1 MTAPLAARR
10 PHTATHHGITLE
22 DPYAWLKDP
31 AYPQVTDP
39 DILAHL
45 AAENAHFEAWLAPRA
60 PLVDTLFAEMRARIK
75 EDDASVPVR
84 NGDWLYWWAYETGG
98 QYRRW
103 FRKPAGGGEDAL
115 ILDEPALAAGH
126 EYFRLGGLAVSP
138 DGARLAYAIDDNG
151 SERFT
156 LRVRDLASGT
166 DGPVISTET
175 MGSPVWQAD
184 SASLAYVEVNAEWR
198 PWRVRLHR
206 LPISSRHPGLEPGPT
221 FSAGP
226 MREGEDG
233 GSRVEPGMTTE
244 LDEDVILYEEPDA
257 SFFVGIGRTQ
267 DRQWLT
273 IVSADHVTSEVR
285 LAPIADLAAPPKLV
299 SRRQAGRMYDVDSGQ
314 GKLFIRV
321 NDTHLNFRV
330 CTADPVRPA
339 DWRELIAGT
348 DEVYIRD
355 LTAFADWLVLG
366 ERVGGLDQVR
376 VRLPD
381 GSEHRVALPEAS
393 YTVSLGENPEYA
405 PDMLRLHYQSMVT
418 PPTVFDYDPA
428 ARALTTRK
436 VQTIPSGYDPALY
449 ETQRLHI
456 PARDGTPIPV
466 SLVRRK
472 DAAPGKLH
480 LYGYGAYGLAIPP
493 GFSTSR
499 LSLVD
504 RGVAYAI
511 AHIRGGD
518 DLGYAWYL
526 DGKLEKRANTYTD
539 FIDVARGL
547 AALGHAAE
555 GDISASGGS
564 AGGNL
569 MGVVVNDAP
578 DLWRAVVAHVPF
590 VDMLNTMLDA
600 SLPLTPIEWP
610 EWGDP
615 ITDEAAFRRI
625 LSFSPYENVRA
636 QAYPPLLVTA
646 GLNDPR
652 VTYWEPAKWV
662 ARLRA
667 TRTNDAP
674 LLLKTN
680 MGAGHGGKSG
690 RFESLREVAEEY
702 AFVLAAFGMAGA

>member
-1 MTAPLAARR
+1 MTAPTAARR
-10 PHTATHHGITLE
+10 PHTATYHGIALN

-31 AYPQVTDP
+31 SYPEVKDADVLAYVE
-39 DILAHL
+39 
-45 AAENAHFEAWLAPRA
+45 AENAHFEAWMAPHA
-60 PLVDTLFAEMRARIK
+60 PLVDALFTEMRGRMK

-84 NGDWLYWWAYETGG
+84 DGDWLYWWAFETGG

-103 FRKPAGGGEDAL
+103 FRKPVVGGDEVL
-115 ILDEPALAAGH
+115 ILSEPALAEGH

-138 DGARLAYAIDDNG
+138 DGGRLAYAVDDNG

-156 LRVRDLASGT
+156 LRVRDLAT
-166 DGPVISTET
+166 HEDGPVISVET
-175 MGSPVWQAD
+175 LGSPVWAAD
-184 SASLAYVEVNAEWR
+184 GASLAWVEVNAEWR

-206 LPISSRHPGLEPGPT
+206 LGN
-221 FSAGP
+221 A
-226 MREGEDG
+226 GEDA
-233 GSRVEPGMTTE
+233 V
-244 LDEDVILYEEPDA
+244 LYAEDDA
-257 SFFVGIGRTQ
+257 SFFVGIDRTQ
-267 DRQWLT
+267 DRQFLT
-273 IVSADHVTSEVR
+273 IVAADHVTSEVR
-285 LAPIADLAAPPKLV
+285 LVPIGDLAAPPRLV
-299 SRRQAGRMYDVDSGQ
+299 SKRQAGRMYDVDSGQ
-314 GKLFIRV
+314 GTLFVRV
-321 NDTHLNFRV
+321 NDTHRNFRV
-330 CTADPVRPA
+330 CTAWPENPGE
-339 DWRELIAGT
+339 WHELIAGS
-348 DEVYIRD
+348 DQVYIRD
-355 LTAFADWLVLG
+355 LTALRDWLVLG
-366 ERVGGLDQVR
+366 ERVNGLDQLRIRAV
-376 VRLPD
+376 D
-381 GSEHRVALPEAS
+381 GTEHRIALPEAS

-405 PDMLRLHYQSMVT
+405 PEMVRVYYQSMVT
-418 PPTVFDYDPA
+418 PPTVFDYEVKT
-428 ARALTTRK
+428 RVLTTRK
-436 VQTIPSGYDPALY
+436 VQQIPSGYDPALY

-456 PARDGTPIPV
+456 VARDGTPIPV
-466 SLVRRK
+466 SLVRRR
-472 DAAPGKLH
+472 DAVRGKLH

-504 RGVAYAI
+504 RGVAFAI

-518 DLGYAWYL
+518 DLGYQWYL
-526 DGKLEKRANTYTD
+526 DGKLEKRGNTYTD
-539 FIDVARGL
+539 FVDVARGL
-547 AALGHAAE
+547 AAAGYAAE
-555 GDISASGGS
+555 GEISASGGS

-569 MGVVVNDAP
+569 MGVVLNTDP
-578 DLWRAVVAHVPF
+578 SLWRAVVAHVPF

-615 ITDEAAFRRI
+615 ITDESAFRRI

-662 ARLRA
+662 AKLRA

-702 AFVLAAFGMAGA
+702 AFVLAAFGLSTAA

>member
-1 MTAPLAARR
+1 MPARLGFGARMTAPIAARH
-10 PHTATHHGITLE
+10 PHAITHHGVTLQ

-31 AYPQVTDP
+31 GYPQVTDP

-60 PLVDTLFAEMRARIK
+60 PLVDTLFAEMRGRIK

-84 NGDWLYWWAYETGG
+84 DGDWLYWSAFETGG

-103 FRKPAGGGEDAL
+103 FRKLADGGADAL

-126 EYFRLGGLAVSP
+126 DYFRLGGLAVSP
-138 DGARLAYAIDDNG
+138 DGGRLAYAVDDSG
-151 SERFT
+151 GERFA
-156 LRVRDLASGT
+156 LRVRDLATGK
-166 DGPVISTET
+166 DGPVISADTI
-175 MGSPVWQAD
+175 GSPVWEAD
-184 SASLAYVEVNAEWR
+184 GRALAWVEVNAEWR
-198 PWRVRLHR
+198 PFRVRLHR
-206 LPISSRHPGLEPGPT
+206 FGG
-221 FSAGP
+221 
-226 MREGEDG
+226 EGEDA
-233 GSRVEPGMTTE
+233 T
-244 LDEDVILYEEPDA
+244 LYEEADA
-257 SFFVGIGRTQ
+257 AFFVGLDRTQ
-267 DRQWLT
+267 DRAFAV
-273 IVSADHVTSEVR
+273 IVAADHVTSEVR
-285 LAPIADLAAPPKLV
+285 LVPCADLAAAPVLV
-299 SRRQAGRMYDVDSGQ
+299 SPRESGRMYDVDSGQ
-314 GKLFIRV
+314 GALWVRV
-321 NDTHLNFRV
+321 NDTHMNFRV
-330 CTADPVRPA
+330 CTAGPDAPGE
-339 DWRELIAGT
+339 WREVIPGSDA
-348 DEVYIRD
+348 VYIRGV
-355 LTAFADWLVLG
+355 TPFRDWLAVS
-366 ERVGGLDQVR
+366 ERIGGLDQL
-376 VRLPD
+376 RLRTID
-381 GSEHRVALPEAS
+381 GAEHRVAFPEAS
-393 YTVSLGENPEYA
+393 YAAGLGENPEYA
-405 PDMLRLHYQSMVT
+405 PDALRLSYQSMVT
-418 PPTVFDYDPA
+418 PPTVFDYDVG
-428 ARALTTRK
+428 ARTLTTRK
-436 VQTIPSGYDPALY
+436 VQTIPSGYDPARY
-449 ETQRLHI
+449 ETERLML
-456 PARDGTPIPV
+456 PARDGTPVPV
-466 SLVRRK
+466 SIVRRR

-518 DLGYAWYL
+518 DLGYGWYL
-526 DGKLEKRANTYTD
+526 AGKLERRANTYTD
-539 FIDVARGL
+539 FVDVARGL
-547 AALGHAAE
+547 AAAGYAAK

-569 MGVVVNDAP
+569 MGVVLNSDPA
-578 DLWRAVVAHVPF
+578 LWRAMVAHVPF

-615 ITDEAAFRRI
+615 VTDADAFARI
-625 LSFSPYENVRA
+625 RSFSPYENVQA

-690 RFESLREVAEEY
+690 RFESLRETAEEY
-702 AFVLAAFGMAGA
+702 AFVLDAFGLA

>member
-1 MTAPLAARR
+1 MTAPLAERR
-10 PHTATHHGITLE
+10 PYASTHHGITLD

-31 AYPQVTDP
+31 GYPQVSDP

-60 PLVDTLFAEMRARIK
+60 GLVDTLFAEMRGRVK

-84 NGDWLYWWAYETGG
+84 DGDWLYWSAFETGG

-103 FRKPAGGGEDAL
+103 LRKSVSGGADAL
-115 ILDEPALAAGH
+115 ILDEPALAEGH

-138 DGARLAYAIDDNG
+138 DGARLAYAVDDSG

-156 LRVRDLASGT
+156 LRVRDLASRA
-166 DGPVISTET
+166 DGPVISAET

-184 SASLAYVEVNAEWR
+184 GRALAWVEVNAEWR

-206 LPISSRHPGLEPGPT
+206 FDG
-221 FSAGP
+221 A
-226 MREGEDG
+226 EDA
-233 GSRVEPGMTTE
+233 V
-244 LDEDVILYEEPDA
+244 LYAEADA
-257 SFFVGIGRTQ
+257 SFFVGLDRTQ
-267 DRQWLT
+267 DRAHAL
-273 IVSADHVTSEVR
+273 IVAADHVTSEVR
-285 LAPIADLAAPPKLV
+285 LVPTTDLTVAPVLVAP
-299 SRRQAGRMYDVDSGQ
+299 RQAGRMYDVDSGQ
-314 GKLFIRV
+314 ERLWVRV

-330 CTADPVRPA
+330 CEASVAAPGAWHEV
-339 DWRELIAGT
+339 IAGS

-355 LTAFADWLVLG
+355 LTAFRDHLVLS
-366 ERVGGLDQVR
+366 ERVAGLDQLR
-376 VRLPD
+376 VRAVD
-381 GSEHRVALPEAS
+381 GSEHRIAFPEAS
-393 YTVSLGENPEYA
+393 YVAGLGENPEYA
-405 PDMLRLHYQSMVT
+405 PEMLRLSYQSMVT
-418 PPTVFDYDPA
+418 PPTVFDYDVNT
-428 ARALTTRK
+428 RTLTTRK
-436 VQTIPSGYDPALY
+436 VQQIPSGYDPALY
-449 ETQRLHI
+449 ATERLMI
-456 PARDGTPIPV
+456 AARDGTPIPV
-466 SLVRRK
+466 SLVRRR
-472 DAAPGKLH
+472 DAAAGRLH

-493 GFSTSR
+493 GFSASR
-499 LSLVD
+499 MSLLD
-504 RGVAYAI
+504 RGVAFAI

-518 DLGYAWYL
+518 DLGYGWYL
-526 DGKLEKRANTYTD
+526 AGKLEQRANTYTD
-539 FIDVARGL
+539 FVDAARGL
-547 AALGHAAE
+547 GAAGYAAE

-569 MGVVVNDAP
+569 MGVVLNSDP
-578 DLWRAVVAHVPF
+578 GLWRCVVAHVPF

-615 ITDEAAFRRI
+615 ITDAAAFRRI

-667 TRTNDAP
+667 MRTNDAA

-690 RFESLREVAEEY
+690 RFEHLREVAEEY
-702 AFVLAAFGMAGA
+702 AFVLGAFGVG